1 MAVVVFLCIV
11 VPYFFIFISRGVLS
25 NSLSLL
31 VLFRSLLLSLGGPLV
46 IVLVPKLTRAGDMCM
61 VRVCA
66 RIETW
71 LEQHTK

>member
-11 VPYFFIFISRGVLS
+11 VPYFILFLFRGGFS
-25 NSLSLL
+25 NSLSRI
-31 VLFRSLLLSLGGPLV
+31 VLFRSFLLSLGGPLV
-46 IVLVPKLTRAGDMCM
+46 IVLVPKLTRAGDMCV

-71 LEQHTK
+71 LEKHTK